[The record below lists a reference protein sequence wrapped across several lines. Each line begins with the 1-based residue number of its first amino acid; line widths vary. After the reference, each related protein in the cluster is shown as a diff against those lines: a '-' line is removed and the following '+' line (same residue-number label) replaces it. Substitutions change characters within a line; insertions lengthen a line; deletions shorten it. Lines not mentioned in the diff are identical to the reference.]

1 MTEDTKKKTNSTVGK
16 KSSASVKTGKKSL
29 SKPKIKKSMSP
40 STKRNISIVIMMF
53 IVAISIYV
61 LVATLSYLMSWS
73 ADQSV
78 LQAAKGVKDVASEA
92 LKNDAGVAGA
102 TIGKVIVSDWFGV
115 FGVMLPISIMI
126 LSFFIVYHKKMLL
139 LKMSVSVATGM
150 VIWSTAATFFV
161 PGMMGIYG
169 SSLGG
174 GFGVMMSKLL
184 VNYIGV
190 AGTLLSLLLC
200 LVLWSLYT
208 FPKSLIVFAA
218 IYKAIA
224 YSLVM
229 LFSGRKKNEE
239 QQDDEIG
246 KEQDEDEDEE
256 DEEESESKAATPSE
270 IEQFSQSDEPPFDE
284 DDELVDDKI
293 NLKNEKVPFY
303 FNVPTEDE
311 RQRAGTHRDDM
322 KKDEFEIVVGANAE
336 VEESGDSTI
345 IQSESDA
352 MDIEEID
359 QTLFDP
365 TLELSHYKLPPI
377 DLLDDKPIVVKI
389 TETEIHENKE
399 RILNTLRNFSIEISS
414 IRATVGPTVTLYEIV
429 PATGVRISKIKNLED
444 DIALSLS
451 ALGIRIIA
459 PMPGK
464 GTIGIEVPNKN
475 KEVVSMYSVIT
486 SGSFQDSEADL
497 PIVLGRTI
505 QNQNFVLDLA
515 KMPHILVAGATGQGK
530 SVGLNAIIT
539 SLLYKK
545 HPSELKFVMVD
556 PKKVELSLYAS
567 LEKHYLAKME
577 EEPDAII
584 TDTQRV
590 ISTLNSLCMEMDERY
605 ELLKLARVKNIKE
618 YNTKFKNRRLN
629 PLKGHRFMPYIV
641 VIIDEFADL
650 IMTAGKEIETPI
662 SRIAQLARAV
672 GIHLVI
678 ATQRPS
684 VNVITGVIKAN
695 FPARIAFRVMTSI
708 DSKTILDSTGAN
720 QLIGRGDMLVS
731 VGGEITRVQ
740 CAFVDTPEIE
750 RIAEF
755 IGEQTGFGSAMILP
769 EYIPDSE
776 VTHNEE
782 SGKASKR
789 DALFDEIARYVVTN
803 QQGSA
808 STIQRNFSIGFNRA
822 GRIMDQLE
830 RAGIVGRQVGS
841 KPRDVRITDLSSL
854 ELLLYDIDNNRFNV
868 D

>member
-1 MTEDTKKKTNSTVGK
+1 MPEKIKRSVKSTLKNGKKVVAKPKKKGI
-16 KSSASVKTGKKSL
+16 SSVA
-29 SKPKIKKSMSP
+29 
-40 STKRNISIVIMMF
+40 KRNISIVIMMC
-53 IVAISIYV
+53 IVAIATYI
-61 LVATLSYLMSWS
+61 LIATLSYTMSWS
-73 ADQSV
+73 ADQSI
-78 LQAAKGVKDVASEA
+78 LKGTDMTGEV
-92 LKNDAGVAGA
+92 LKNDTGRIGA
-102 TIGKVIVSDWFGV
+102 LIADVIVSDWFGI
-115 FGVMLPISIMI
+115 FGIMLPISAII
-126 LSFFIVYHKKMLL
+126 LAFFIVYHKKYLF
-139 LKMSVSVATGM
+139 LKMSLSVVSGM
-150 VIWSTAATFFV
+150 VIWSTAGTFFT
-161 PGMMGIYG
+161 PWLIGLYG
-169 SSLGG
+169 SSIGG
-174 GFGVMMSKLL
+174 GFGLVTSHLL
-184 VNYIGV
+184 QEYIGV
-190 AGTLLSLLLC
+190 AGTFLILLLA
-200 LVLWSLYT
+200 LVLWSLFT
-208 FPKSLIVFAA
+208 FPKSLLFFEV
-218 IYKAIA
+218 IYK
-224 YSLVM
+224 SLLSV
-229 LFSGRKKNEE
+229 LSIIFSGRGKKNIGDEE
-239 QQDDEIG
+239 EESDNDEKKEETSDKKNTATVSSAIDRFVESDGNILGDD
-246 KEQDEDEDEE
+246 DEDEDE
-256 DEEESESKAATPSE
+256 DDKFNSTIPV
-270 IEQFSQSDEPPFDE
+270 DE
-284 DDELVDDKI
+284 DI
-293 NLKNEKVPFY
+293 PFS
-303 FNVPTEDE
+303 FNVPTLDE
-311 RQRAGTHRDDM
+311 KERAGTHRDDM
-322 KKDEFEIVVGANAE
+322 RRDEFQIVVGADTQI
-336 VEESGDSTI
+336 EEDENGDSVI
-345 IQSESDA
+345 IKTESDA
-352 MDIEEID
+352 LDIENID

-365 TLELSHYKLPPI
+365 TLELSRYKTPPI
-377 DLLDDKPIVVKI
+377 DLLEERQTTVKI
-389 TETEIHENKE
+389 TESEIHENKE

-429 PATGVRISKIKNLED
+429 PAIGVKISKIKNLED

-486 SGSFQDSEADL
+486 SSTFQDSDADL

-505 QNQNFVLDLA
+505 QNQNFVVDLA
-515 KMPHILVAGATGQGK
+515 KMPHMLVAGATGQGK

-567 LEKHYLAKME
+567 LENHFLAKME

-590 ISTLNSLCMEMDERY
+590 ISTLNSLCMEMDDRY
-605 ELLKLARVKNIKE
+605 ELLKAARMKNIKE
-618 YNTKFKNRRLN
+618 YNAKFKNRRLN
-629 PLKGHRFMPYIV
+629 PNKGHRFMPYIV

-678 ATQRPS
+678 ATQRPA

-708 DSKTILDSTGAN
+708 DSKIILDSTGAN

-740 CAFVDTPEIE
+740 CAFIDTPEIE

-755 IGEQTGFGSAMILP
+755 IGDQAGFGSAMILP
-769 EYIPDSE
+769 EYVPESDRNKD
-776 VTHNEE
+776 NED
-782 SGKASKR
+782 GGRTLSKR
-789 DALFDEIARYVVTN
+789 DALFDEIARYVVIN

-822 GRIMDQLE
+822 GRVMDQLE
-830 RAGIVGRQVGS
+830 RAGIVGKQQGS
-841 KPRDVRITDLSSL
+841 KPRDVKIMDLTSL
-854 ELLLYDIDNNRFNV
+854 ELLLYDLDNNRFNV